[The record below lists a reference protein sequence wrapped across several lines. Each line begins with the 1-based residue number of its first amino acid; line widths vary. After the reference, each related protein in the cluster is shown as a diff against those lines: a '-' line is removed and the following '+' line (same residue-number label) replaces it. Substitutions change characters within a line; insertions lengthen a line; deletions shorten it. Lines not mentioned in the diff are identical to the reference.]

1 MPLAAP
7 LTLAPGMLRSAVAAL
22 AAVLIVAP
30 LLPQAATAQS
40 ASPSDRAV
48 ASGVITGRV
57 FDAVTERPIV
67 AATIQVIGQS
77 AATATGEDGTFTLR
91 GVVPGIVQLD
101 VRRVGYAPTRKTDVA
116 VSAGKP
122 IVVAIALTKLQLQL
136 AAVTIRPSAFAPL
149 PTATPVSETVLSA
162 EELRRTPGAL
172 EDVLAALSTTPGIG
186 ITTGGRN
193 DLFVRG
199 GAAYENL
206 FVVDNVEVP
215 NINHFGTQG
224 STGGPLSL
232 MNVRFIENAA
242 LSAGG
247 FGVRY
252 GDRVSSVTNLT
263 LREGNRE
270 RMSGEVN
277 ISASQFGAILEG
289 PVGSDASFL
298 FNVRRSYLDLLF
310 KALGVAFVPTYTDA
324 TLKATWR
331 PTRRDV
337 VSFLTVGAIDAVA
350 FNNDSSEDRVNNSQV
365 LGTAQ
370 DQYFSGLTWKRLFAN
385 GVTTTTLG
393 RTWSRYRTAQNDS
406 LLPPQPIFRAYS
418 TEGENS
424 LRTAVTWQATPTLE
438 LDAGASLRYASRLQY
453 DVLLPGFLRRDQNGA
468 TRALTIDTSF
478 TAVRGGIYAQAAVQ
492 ATTALRVTAGLRA
505 DRYDAAGAA
514 ISVAPRASAVLHLD
528 EPTTLSLSVGRYY
541 QPPSYIWLVGDPS
554 NRKRLGPLR
563 ADQVVAGLQRV
574 VNDEWRWQVEGFVK
588 RYANYPARVF
598 RAQAVLQPSGFDDV
612 TSDIPFGLEPLSSEG
627 TGQIVGVEAL
637 LQKKLGALP
646 FYGLVALSYNRTS
659 FAGLDG
665 ISRRGAFDTPMIA
678 NVVGGW
684 RPNARW
690 EFSGRMRAATGLPYT
705 PTQTSGPNAGT
716 PDFSRVNAQRLPTF
730 LSVDA
735 RVDRRWVVGRTQLV
749 TFIDVGNINGRSN
762 VTSYRWNPRTR
773 IVEAN
778 ESLAILPTIGINWEF

>member
-1 MPLAAP
+1 MAQFLSQQRSPCSALAMFP
-7 LTLAPGMLRSAVAAL
+7 RIAVAVATVI
-22 AAVLIVAP
+22 AVAT
-30 LLPQAATAQS
+30 LLPSAAIAQA
-40 ASPSDRAV
+40 P
-48 ASGVITGRV
+48 SGVITGRV
-57 FDAVTERPIV
+57 FDAVTEQPIV
-67 AATIQVIGQS
+67 AATIQVIGQT
-77 AATATGEDGTFTLR
+77 AATASAEDGTFTLR

-101 VRRVGYAPTRKTDVA
+101 VRRVGYAPVRKTDVA

-136 AAVTIRPSAFAPL
+136 AAVTIRPSAFAAL

-172 EDVLAALSTTPGIG
+172 EDVVAALSSTPGIG

-206 FVVDNVEVP
+206 FVVDNIEVP

-289 PVGSDASFL
+289 PVGRKDASFV

-337 VSFLTVGAIDAVA
+337 VSFLAVGAIDAVA

-365 LGTAQ
+365 LGTSQ

-385 GVTTTTLG
+385 GVATTTLG

-406 LLPPQPIFRAYS
+406 LLPPQPVFRAYS

-468 TRALTIDTSF
+468 PRALTLDTSF
-478 TAVRGGIYAQAAVQ
+478 TAVRGGMYAQAAVQ
-492 ATTALRVTAGLRA
+492 ATSALRVTAGLRA

-514 ISVAPRASAVLHLD
+514 ISVAPRASAVLQLD
-528 EPTTLSLSVGRYY
+528 EPTTLSLSAGRYY
-541 QPPSYIWLVGDPS
+541 QPSPFIWLVGDPT
-554 NRKRLGPLR
+554 NRDNLGPLR
-563 ADQVVAGLQRV
+563 ADQVVAGLQRI

-598 RAQAVLQPSGFDDV
+598 RPQAVLQPSGFDDV

-659 FAGLDG
+659 FSGLDG
-665 ISRRGAFDTPMIA
+665 IGRRGAFDTPIIA

-684 RPNARW
+684 RPSARW

-705 PTQTSGPNAGT
+705 PIQTSGQGAGT
-716 PDFSRVNAQRLPTF
+716 PDFARVNALRLPTF
-730 LSVDA
+730 VSVDA
-735 RVDRRWVVGRTQLV
+735 RVDRRWVIGGTQLV
-749 TFIDVGNINGRSN
+749 TFIDVGNINGRAN